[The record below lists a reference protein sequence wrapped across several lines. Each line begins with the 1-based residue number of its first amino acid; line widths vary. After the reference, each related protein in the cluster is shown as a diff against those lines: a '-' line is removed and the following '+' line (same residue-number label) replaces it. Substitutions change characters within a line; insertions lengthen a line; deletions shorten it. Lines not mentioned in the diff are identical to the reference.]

1 MEVKTPDFLSW
12 LSSDFLYDLWGLG
25 VTVYTMEA
33 GRSLFLILCHGAS
46 KGRVARIRKKQNNNH
61 KWHCMEELITVS
73 PNMNGDLYL
82 NFCLDFL

>member
-46 KGRVARIRKKQNNNH
+46 KGRVARIRKKQNNSH
-61 KWHCMEELITVS
+61 K
-73 PNMNGDLYL
+73 NGHLCNVWNIPIVKYYL
-82 NFCLDFL
+82 LFIQN